1 MPSLQDM
8 ALVDLQDGKG
18 PRHIPGISWSPVSH
32 KFEATMA
39 DPEGNKMFLGCFETP
54 SQAIEAIES
63 MTKTFAKLK
72 AYGTKVG
79 GPKPQA
85 APSGASQAA
94 SKAKPYE

>member
-32 KFEATMA
+32 KFEATMT
-39 DPEGNKMFLGCFETP
+39 DPKGNKMFLGRFETP
-54 SQAIEAIES
+54 SQAIEAVES

-72 AYGTKVG
+72 AFTGTKVG
-79 GPKPQA
+79 GPKPA
-85 APSGASQAA
+85 ARTTGDVL
-94 SKAKPYE
+94 